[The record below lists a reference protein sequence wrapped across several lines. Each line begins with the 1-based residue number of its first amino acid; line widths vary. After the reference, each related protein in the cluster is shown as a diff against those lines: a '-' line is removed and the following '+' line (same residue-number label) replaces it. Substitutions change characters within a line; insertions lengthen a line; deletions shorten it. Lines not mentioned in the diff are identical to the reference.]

1 MGSGLELLGRRKDG
15 STFPVE
21 ISLSLLDDQGGGILV
36 TAAIRDVTERKRAE
50 EALRQSQERFRL
62 VVEEVKDY
70 AIFMLDPSG
79 KIVSWN
85 EGAQKIKGYTP
96 EEIIGQHFSCFY
108 TSEDLESGK
117 PDEEFTVAAAEG
129 RWEEEG
135 WRLRKDGSRFWA
147 DVVITA
153 LHDKAGNL
161 LGFTKVTRDITE
173 GKRAREAFLLEVTNA
188 LVTNL
193 DIHQLLSAIASC
205 VRQVKAFDHATLALY
220 DAHSGRLRMHVLEP
234 AAGAEVSSV
243 IGEEPLVSLGKS
255 PAGWAYTTRKPL
267 LLKGQPGEKW
277 AFETPPQLGQQ
288 S

>member
-1 MGSGLELLGRRKDG
+1 M
-15 STFPVE
+15 
-21 ISLSLLDDQGGGILV
+21 
-36 TAAIRDVTERKRAE
+36 TERKRAE

-62 VVEEVKDY
+62 LVEEVKDY

-79 KIVSWN
+79 NILSWN
-85 EGAQKIKGYTP
+85 EGARKIKGYTA

-108 TSEDLESGK
+108 TSEDLERGK
-117 PDEEFTVAAAEG
+117 PDEELTLAAAEG

-153 LHDKAGNL
+153 LHDKDGNL

-188 LVTNL
+188 LVSNL
-193 DIHQLLSAIASC
+193 DIRQLLSAIASC
-205 VRQVKAFDHATLALY
+205 VRQVKAFDYAALALY

-234 AAGAEVSSV
+234 AAGAEVSSSYWRRAFGIAGQITGRLGV
-243 IGEEPLVSLGKS
+243 YNPEAPAAQRTAWRKMAIRIAAPIGSAIVEV
-255 PAGWAYTTRKPL
+255 RL
-267 LLKGQPGEKW
+267 LDSVDGPGRCDGNAECIQQP
-277 AFETPPQLGQQ
+277 PRQLYR
-288 S
+288 